1 MSRGYAVFH
10 EMHYDY
16 RDLERG
22 EYVEL
27 EFGLQKNDKSLLN
40 IGYIKEHDGDNLEP
54 CLRCGKKF
62 VDSFFLRHHEETC
75 PMVEVEIEI
84 PQEESNELE
93 QEPVTVTAGGLSI
106 AERAMAA
113 RSSESEIR

>member
-27 EFGLQKNDKSLLN
+27 EFGMQKNDKSLLN

-54 CLRCGKKF
+54 CLRCGRKF

-75 PMVEVEIEI
+75 PMVDIEI
-84 PQEESNELE
+84 SQESE
-93 QEPVTVTAGGLSI
+93 QEPEREPVTVTSGGLSI
-106 AERAMAA
+106 AERAAAA
-113 RSSESEIR
+113 RANGSES

>member
-16 RDLERG
+16 RNLERG

-27 EFGLQKNDKSLLN
+27 EFGIQKNDKSLLN
-40 IGYIKEHDGDNLEP
+40 IGYIKEHDGDNLES

-75 PMVEVEIEI
+75 PMVDIEI
-84 PQEESNELE
+84 PQASGQESE
-93 QEPVTVTAGGLSI
+93 QEPVIVTSGGLSI

-113 RSSESEIR
+113 RANENES

>member
-16 RDLERG
+16 RNLERG

-27 EFGLQKNDKSLLN
+27 EFGIQKNDKSLLN
-40 IGYIKEHDGDNLEP
+40 IGYIKEHDGANLES

-62 VDSFFLRHHEETC
+62 VDSFFLRHHEEGC
-75 PMVEVEIEI
+75 PMIDIDLIEN
-84 PQEESNELE
+84 ESKPESGNKPESGD
-93 QEPVTVTAGGLSI
+93 PVSDT
-106 AERAMAA
+106 ED
-113 RSSESEIR
+113 